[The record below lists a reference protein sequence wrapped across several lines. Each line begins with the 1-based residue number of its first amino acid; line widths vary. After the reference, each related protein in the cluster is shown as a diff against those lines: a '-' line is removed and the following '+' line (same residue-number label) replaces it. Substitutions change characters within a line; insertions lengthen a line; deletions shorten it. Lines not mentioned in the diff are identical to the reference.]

1 MGSNIPFTASAQ
13 RTLAISA
20 PTPYPYLTYEK
31 NSPQFDP
38 RIFPGCILWLDGA
51 DPLATGTPP
60 VSGTNITTWYDKSY
74 SSNNF
79 TVTPSGTTP
88 AQAFLDGSYPT
99 VSWTSNYTNGM
110 VSASPV
116 TLSANSS
123 IFVVW
128 KSANATLLHDLLQ
141 LGSNT
146 STDFGLRV
154 NWTGQAAATP
164 NFTVTN
170 SNDAFYN
177 NVTNSSTVFYLNGT
191 SRVNNTYSVLSS
203 YNVANGYFNTAST
216 AFTTPTNIV
225 IGYTTAFTGRNY
237 SGYIGEII
245 LYQTAITE
253 TQRQQVEAYLA
264 NKWGINPNLSST
276 NRYAPGSYLTFVNPP
291 RIPAL
296 PMRRAIQGNKFL
308 PPQYSNCVLWL
319 DATDVNGTGTNP
331 ATGTIT
337 SWTDKSGSGNSST
350 ASGGTPTLTANL
362 LNGKPGVAFSSAS
375 SSYIQVPRVVT
386 SNWSI
391 FIVFSTTQ
399 TGPNCTPTPGPGQS
413 HTDLLG
419 NHWWAGQGIFDGE
432 VGGIQDDMGISLCG
446 SPTGYLGYGTGNLA
460 ANADTTEFSAVA
472 VNTGAGFIGEFF
484 RTASSGT
491 LEMYV
496 NGAFQVTTTGGT
508 ADRTSPNLKIGSIQT
523 TPAGYFFTGTVYEI
537 VCYSRVLTS
546 IERQQIE
553 GYFAWKWGLKASLG
567 SGHPFF
573 FIPPLPIP

>member
-31 NSPQFDP
+31 SSPQFDP

-146 STDFGLRV
+146 TTDFGLRV

-203 YNVANGYFNTAST
+203 YNVANGYLNTAST

-276 NRYAPGSYLTFVNPP
+276 NPYAPGSYLTFVNPP

-308 PPQYSNCVLWL
+308 PPQIPGCQLWL
-319 DATDVNGTGTNP
+319 DARDINTITLSGTSVTRWNDKSGLGNHVLNSYISGTLTYSASSNTISSSGTSYFYAPVDSRRSTVTNLQVFIVYKWLNSTAGTNQGLWGDDNGGWQRLQLLSFPSTPQDAYGLSLGFTNP
-331 ATGTIT
+331 ANVAT
-337 SWTDKSGSGNSST
+337 STNSSNVMGTSNTIIYQASYNGYTTNGSALYLNGVTSATFTDTPPSPQT
-350 ASGGTPTLTANL
+350 ALTNTWFSAIGPNNDMPAQIEFSEIVMYNTTLT
-362 LNGKPGVAFSSAS
+362 
-375 SSYIQVPRVVT
+375 
-386 SNWSI
+386 
-391 FIVFSTTQ
+391 
-399 TGPNCTPTPGPGQS
+399 TGQ
-413 HTDLLG
+413 
-419 NHWWAGQGIFDGE
+419 
-432 VGGIQDDMGISLCG
+432 
-446 SPTGYLGYGTGNLA
+446 
-460 ANADTTEFSAVA
+460 
-472 VNTGAGFIGEFF
+472 
-484 RTASSGT
+484 
-491 LEMYV
+491 
-496 NGAFQVTTTGGT
+496 
-508 ADRTSPNLKIGSIQT
+508 
-523 TPAGYFFTGTVYEI
+523 
-537 VCYSRVLTS
+537 
-546 IERQQIE
+546 RQLVE
-553 GYFAWKWGLKASLG
+553 GYFAWKWKLKSQFP
-567 SGHPFF
+567 SDHPFF
-573 FIPPLPIP
+573 LIPPVPLP

>member
-31 NSPQFDP
+31 SSPQFDP

-60 VSGTNITTWYDKSY
+60 ASGTNITTWYDKSY

-141 LGSNT
+141 FGSNT
-146 STDFGLRV
+146 TTDFGLRV

-203 YNVANGYFNTAST
+203 YNVANGYLNTAST

-291 RIPAL
+291 RIPTL

-319 DATDVNGTGTNP
+319 DAADRSSMTVSGTSVTQWN
-331 ATGTIT
+331 
-337 SWTDKSGSGNSST
+337 DKSGAGNNVASGNITGTLTYSASSRSIST
-350 ASGGTPTLTANL
+350 AGTSNYFFVPVDSRRTVSPNLQVFIVYSWLTSSAGTNQALWGDDDGGWNRLQLLSFPGLSSGADSFALSWGNQGTGLSPPPNGLLYTGLNTAAKLIYHASYNQYTTNGSALYLNGANQGSFTDSSANPQTALTNTWFAAIGPASGGAYPSQIEINEIVMYTTTLT
-362 LNGKPGVAFSSAS
+362 
-375 SSYIQVPRVVT
+375 
-386 SNWSI
+386 
-391 FIVFSTTQ
+391 TQ
-399 TGPNCTPTPGPGQS
+399 Q
-413 HTDLLG
+413 
-419 NHWWAGQGIFDGE
+419 
-432 VGGIQDDMGISLCG
+432 
-446 SPTGYLGYGTGNLA
+446 
-460 ANADTTEFSAVA
+460 
-472 VNTGAGFIGEFF
+472 
-484 RTASSGT
+484 
-491 LEMYV
+491 
-496 NGAFQVTTTGGT
+496 
-508 ADRTSPNLKIGSIQT
+508 
-523 TPAGYFFTGTVYEI
+523 
-537 VCYSRVLTS
+537 
-546 IERQQIE
+546 RQQLE

-573 FIPPLPIP
+573 LIPPVPLP